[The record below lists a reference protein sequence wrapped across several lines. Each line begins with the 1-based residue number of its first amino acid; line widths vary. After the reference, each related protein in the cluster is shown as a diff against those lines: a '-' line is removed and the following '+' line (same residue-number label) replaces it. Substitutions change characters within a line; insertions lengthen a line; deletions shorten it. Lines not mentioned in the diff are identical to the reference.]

1 MYSLTIIAS
10 MYFPGC
16 EIAVPFVHV
25 LKGTVTYTGLAQCAL
40 VGTILLTTFFN
51 RLLYV
56 YNDDVTIF
64 SNTIH
69 DLIQISQSFHDPNK
83 HIVVGAFAST
93 TKQVT
98 YGGLRRSS
106 WIHPLKFSLVE
117 PLNTQSLSLDTFNMN
132 SALIP
137 IHILNTIEFIP
148 SYFIHGA
155 LTTTLVFE
163 HGNVVFPSTYPNLMS
178 ELVHATFIKKTG
190 FQYPLPSLDS
200 YRTLCS
206 PKHQPIKSRFHYY
219 RNHGGSVW
227 FILFLLP
234 YIFLPMKYISTNSS
248 NLPIRFLNIYITGRD
263 SPLISPIDVSSSIF
277 LLPLFFKLL
286 NSLPDWFF
294 FLRPIVHNL

>member
-1 MYSLTIIAS
+1 MKIVTLASSFNRKNYTLNSFDSLHRQTLLPSVELVHVLVDDNSVDGTFQAVKS
-10 MYFPGC
+10 RFPS
-16 EIAVPFVHV
+16 VHV
-25 LKGTVTYTGLAQCAL
+25 LKGTGDLYWSGSM
-40 VGTILLTTFFN
+40 
-51 RLLYV
+51 RLGWNYIIDNIFSIDYLYV

-83 HIVVGAFAST
+83 HIVVGAFCDST

-148 SYFIHGA
+148 SYFIHGGA
-155 LTTTLVFE
+155 DYDFGLRARKCGF
-163 HGNVVFPSTYPNLMS
+163 SINLS
-178 ELVHATFIKKTG
+178 KSYVGTCSRNFYKENWLSVSSS
-190 FQYPLPSLDS
+190 LLDS

-206 PKHQPIKSRFHYY
+206 PKHQPVKSRFHYY

-234 YIFLPMKYISTNSS
+234 YIFLPMKYM
-248 NLPIRFLNIYITGRD
+248 FYK
-263 SPLISPIDVSSSIF
+263 
-277 LLPLFFKLL
+277 FKQ
-286 NSLPDWFF
+286 FT
-294 FLRPIVHNL
+294 H